1 MGIPCGRRVYRWIGY
16 GSMIAFVILF
26 GAIAVIGLI
35 TAVAGFFWDDSIALF
50 SVGTGMLML
59 GTLLAIAAANTEEP
73 DCSKVY
79 NPDGSYVETCEYPGD
94 E

>member
-1 MGIPCGRRVYRWIGY
+1 MIVLAAVFVVLGVFGI
-16 GSMIAFVILF
+16 
-26 GAIAVIGLI
+26 
-35 TAVAGFFWDDSIALF
+35 VAGITWRDLILTMA
-50 SVGTGMLML
+50 SVG
-59 GTLLAIAAANTEEP
+59 LLFYGIAGVISETSPSP

>member
-1 MGIPCGRRVYRWIGY
+1 
-16 GSMIAFVILF
+16 MIAFVILF

-35 TAVAGFFWDDSIALF
+35 TAVAGFLWDDGISLL
-50 SVGTGMLML
+50 SVGAGMLIL
-59 GTLLAIAAANTEEP
+59 GMLLAISAANTEEP

>member
-1 MGIPCGRRVYRWIGY
+1 MIVLAAVFVVLGVFGI
-16 GSMIAFVILF
+16 
-26 GAIAVIGLI
+26 
-35 TAVAGFFWDDSIALF
+35 VAGIMWRDLILTMASVALVFCGIAGVI
-50 SVGTGMLML
+50 SETS
-59 GTLLAIAAANTEEP
+59 AEP